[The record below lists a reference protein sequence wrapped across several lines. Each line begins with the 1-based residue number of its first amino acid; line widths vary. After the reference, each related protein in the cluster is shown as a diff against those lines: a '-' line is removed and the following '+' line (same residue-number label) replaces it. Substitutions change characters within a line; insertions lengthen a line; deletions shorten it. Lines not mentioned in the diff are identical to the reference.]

1 MSKDTLHEGRRW
13 IGQQLKLKKRR
24 GTKLTYGGGGRRGR
38 ASERAGAQTHAAPDE
53 LQQLVF
59 GRSGGNANDE
69 VVQIVK
75 NETLIALIRRNA
87 GVVLD
92 ACMPAGRPRAT
103 TSNFII
109 PCASRLSEERRF
121 VTLKITQRGR
131 GGGSR
136 VRGERG

>member
-24 GTKLTYGGGGRRGR
+24 GTKLTYG
-38 ASERAGAQTHAAPDE
+38 ERVWAQTQAAPDE

>member
-24 GTKLTYGGGGRRGR
+24 GTKLTYGCRARRER

-92 ACMPAGRPRAT
+92 ACMPAGRVQRQAT
-103 TSNFII
+103 SSSHARV
-109 PCASRLSEERRF
+109 ASARKDDL
-121 VTLKITQRGR
+121 
-131 GGGSR
+131 
-136 VRGERG
+136 